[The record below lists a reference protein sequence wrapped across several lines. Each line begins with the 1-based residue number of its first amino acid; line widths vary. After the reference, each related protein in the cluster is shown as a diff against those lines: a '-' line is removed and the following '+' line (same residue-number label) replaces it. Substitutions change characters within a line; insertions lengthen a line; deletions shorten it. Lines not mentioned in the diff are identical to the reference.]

1 MKDRV
6 KKKDGVPD
14 CEDRPEPCAEGT
26 AASHYAARRL
36 QIKRFA
42 GLDGRPAARLTVAG
56 GIGDNLLSWLGI
68 MVE

>member
-6 KKKDGVPD
+6 KKEDGVPD
-14 CEDRPEPCAEGT
+14 
-26 AASHYAARRL
+26 
-36 QIKRFA
+36 
-42 GLDGRPAARLTVAG
+42 GRPASRLTVAG